1 MAQVDE
7 KKHEEDA
14 EDDGEEQEEDATSE
28 EEQEAEME
36 EQVNIEET
44 KVDSLKKRK
53 WGFFDRLRTLIPAQG
68 NNI

>member
-14 EDDGEEQEEDATSE
+14 EDDGEEQEDATSE

-36 EQVNIEET
+36 EEVNTEET